1 MTPYGCIQASNG
13 RLPLPNFERTEDG
26 IPRFRNNPIQAII
39 TSYRFNCCG
48 VITGWGTFVERANIE
63 SCYSISFEVW
73 RVNSSLGD
81 SCYSKIGAN
90 YLQDMC
96 LRDVSSLDPQ
106 RGLINMTVPE
116 SEWISV
122 QPGDMVGFN
131 FTSTNDNRRDG
142 ILFSRD
148 ELYTNESVLYSIN
161 SDRIEPTSLC
171 NAEQSRSTNS
181 APLITAIIGKL
192 YTCN

>member
-1 MTPYGCIQASNG
+1 
-13 RLPLPNFERTEDG
+13 
-26 IPRFRNNPIQAII
+26 
-39 TSYRFNCCG
+39 
-48 VITGWGTFVERANIE
+48 
-63 SCYSISFEVW
+63 
-73 RVNSSLGD
+73 
-81 SCYSKIGAN
+81 
-90 YLQDMC
+90 
-96 LRDVSSLDPQ
+96 
-106 RGLINMTVPE
+106 MTVPE

-131 FTSTNDNRRDG
+131 FASTNDNRRDG